1 MMSVL
6 RPQHDPYRSL
16 PSTPIGIDPRNGSID
31 INSAMNHARLG
42 LEVQDYFSGSPRFSG
57 NLRPRSPYPHEYE
70 SESGAYTSNSS
81 FAVSDMNPTNLAA
94 FVNRCVIKGNPNGF
108 YLAGFRSMMTD
119 FVAFCQNQ
127 SRRNACQRPNQF
139 YSQIRQGLSSYQR
152 RRSLSHGFQYG

>member
-1 MMSVL
+1 MSVL

-94 FVNRCVIKGNPNGF
+94 FVNRTN
-108 YLAGFRSMMTD
+108 LAVALVNAQISSTAKYGKVFPHISDDGTYPTD
-119 FVAFCQNQ
+119 FSTAKTVETM
-127 SRRNACQRPNQF
+127 RV
-139 YSQIRQGLSSYQR
+139 LD
-152 RRSLSHGFQYG
+152 